1 MNKHLKTLEFHKVL
15 ELLSNQAA
23 LADAAEKA
31 RELVPAATLEQQL
44 HLLDETTDAHMLL
57 SRAGAP
63 SFGGIHSVNAQ
74 LTKAALGGVLSMGEL
89 LDVADVLRAV
99 RYVRYHADKFN
110 IDPDKIA
117 VMGFSAGGHL
127 ANSALCAFD
136 YGREDGDEIDR
147 VSSRPDAVILCY
159 AVISLGKYTHA
170 DTRYNLLDG
179 VKNAD
184 ELAVKL
190 SGELQ
195 VKDDTPPCF
204 IWHTAE
210 DSVVPV
216 QNSLQLYNA
225 LCEKKIYSELHVFP
239 YGWHGLGLSES
250 MPNPAQWTGLVGN
263 WLDLMGFKN
272 NA

>member
-1 MNKHLKTLEFHKVL
+1 MENRLFLWEKGKVPYFEPSIGQNEPNLKPYLLENGKKNGCVIVCPGGAYAMKADHEGDPIAEMVNRNGCSAFVL
-15 ELLSNQAA
+15 DYRVAPY
-23 LADAAEKA
+23 
-31 RELVPAATLEQQL
+31 RYPAITE
-44 HLLDETTDAHMLL
+44 
-57 SRAGAP
+57 
-63 SFGGIHSVNAQ
+63 
-74 LTKAALGGVLSMGEL
+74 
-89 LDVADVLRAV
+89 DVLRAV

-110 IDPDKIA
+110 IDPEKIA

-136 YGREDGDEIDR
+136 YGKNDGDEIDR
-147 VSSRPDAVILCY
+147 ISSRPDAVILCY

-179 VKNAD
+179 VENAD
-184 ELAVKL
+184 ELAFKL

-239 YGWHGLGLSES
+239 YGWHGLGLSEAL
-250 MPNPAQWTGLVGN
+250 PNPAQWTGLVGN
-263 WLDLMGFKN
+263 WLALMGFKK
-272 NA
+272 

>member
-1 MNKHLKTLEFHKVL
+1 MEENLYLWEEGKVPYFNPAIGQNQPSLKPYLLNNGKRNGCVIVCPGGAYACKAEHEGEPIARMINSHGISAFTLDYRVEPY
-15 ELLSNQAA
+15 
-23 LADAAEKA
+23 
-31 RELVPAATLEQQL
+31 RYPAITE
-44 HLLDETTDAHMLL
+44 
-57 SRAGAP
+57 
-63 SFGGIHSVNAQ
+63 
-74 LTKAALGGVLSMGEL
+74 
-89 LDVADVLRAV
+89 DVLRAV
-99 RYVRYHADKFN
+99 RYVRYHADEYN
-110 IDPDKIA
+110 IDPEKIA

-127 ANSALCAFD
+127 ANSTLCAFD
-136 YGREDGDEIDR
+136 YGKEDGDVIDR

-170 DTRYNLLDG
+170 ETRFNLLGGLPD
-179 VKNAD
+179 AD

-263 WLDLMGFKN
+263 WLDLMGFKK
-272 NA
+272 